1 MYIEYRKYTYIH
13 TYIHTYIYI
22 FISSYL
28 SIYRY
33 LFVYVVCM
41 YVCMYLCM
49 YVCMYVCMS
58 IYIYIYTGMKSH
70 PQNPLIIGPLI
81 YMHSDRIG
89 DKGLLHARLCRSLG
103 FDELP
108 FPKGHKYL
116 CTRSRM

>member
-49 YVCMYVCMS
+49 YVCMYVCL
-58 IYIYIYTGMKSH
+58 YIYIYTGMKSH